1 MWSEGEEREGVGERG
16 EMRSVYAVEGE
27 GGSWLLQPGDVV
39 RNDLLSSRA
48 RLGWGLWMSTHTSP
62 YSSPSPSSLL
72 NIFLHFL
79 DISFKFGS
87 SVLEPRYH
95 LIKKPDDYGVLR

>member
-1 MWSEGEEREGVGERG
+1 MWSQGKEGEGVGERG

-39 RNDLLSSRA
+39 RNDLLSSGA
-48 RLGWGLWMSTHTSP
+48 RLGWGLWMSTHSP
-62 YSSPSPSSLL
+62 TSSLL

>member
-1 MWSEGEEREGVGERG
+1 MGGEGKEREGVGEGG
-16 EMRSVYAVEGE
+16 EVGSVYAVQRE
-27 GGSWLLQPGDVV
+27 GGSWVLETGDVV

-48 RLGWGLWMSTHTSP
+48 RLGWGLWMSTHSP
-62 YSSPSPSSLL
+62 TSSLL

-95 LIKKPDDYGVLR
+95 LIKKPGDYGVLR

>member
-16 EMRSVYAVEGE
+16 EMGSVYAVERE
-27 GGSWLLQPGDVV
+27 GGSRALETGDVV
-39 RNDLLSSRA
+39 RNDLLSCGA
-48 RLGWGLWMSTHTSP
+48 RLGWGLWMSTHTP
-62 YSSPSPSSLL
+62 SSSSLL